1 MDSRSQLQN
10 KQIALKRLRD
20 MLESDNK
27 QGEALY
33 NRERWNDQ
41 VNIDRG
47 NPVLVFEGD
56 KFKEKK

>member
-1 MDSRSQLQN
+1 
-10 KQIALKRLRD
+10 